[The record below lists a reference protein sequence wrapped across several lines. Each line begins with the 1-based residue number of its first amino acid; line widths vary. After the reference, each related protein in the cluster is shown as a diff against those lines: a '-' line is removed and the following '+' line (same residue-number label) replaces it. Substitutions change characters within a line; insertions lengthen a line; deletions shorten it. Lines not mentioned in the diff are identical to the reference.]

1 MGAVV
6 GTGPLAA
13 PSLQGTESAVPESGA
28 ALELPGD
35 APDLHVGFPQP
46 SPAHGSGEGHWD
58 LGMQRQA
65 LVLISGFS
73 DPFAGGS
80 SSLSV
85 EPNVT

>member
-1 MGAVV
+1 MV

-13 PSLQGTESAVPESGA
+13 PSLQGAESAVPENGTA
-28 ALELPGD
+28 PGLPGD
-35 APDLHVGFPQP
+35 APDLPVGFPQP
-46 SPAHGSGEGHWD
+46 SSAHGSGEGYWD
-58 LGMQRQA
+58 LETQRQV

-73 DPFAGGS
+73 DPLAGGG